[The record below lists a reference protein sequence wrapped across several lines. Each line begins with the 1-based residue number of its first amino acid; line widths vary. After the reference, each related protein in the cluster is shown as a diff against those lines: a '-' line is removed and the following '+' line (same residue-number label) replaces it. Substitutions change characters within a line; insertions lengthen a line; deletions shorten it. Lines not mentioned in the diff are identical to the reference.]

1 MIRLNIIVEGQT
13 EELFV
18 NNTLVD
24 HLGQFQIST
33 SACRVTT
40 SKAKGKKGGLEN
52 YAKVENDINRW
63 LKQQSKQDARFKTMF
78 DLYALPNEFPSFE
91 QANKLLDPYH
101 KVGLLETAFANSIN
115 DNRFIP
121 YIQLHE
127 IESLIFTNLEE
138 IYKSFP
144 EYDTYQNEIN
154 RLSTECSSYS
164 SPELINQGITTAP
177 SKRLAKVIPRYDKL
191 KTTLAPQVIQK
202 IGLVKIREKCP
213 HFDQWV
219 TRLERLEI

>member
-1 MIRLNIIVEGQT
+1 MIRLNIIVEGST

-18 NNTLVD
+18 NKTLVD

-40 SKAKGKKGGLEN
+40 NIAKGKKGGLEN
-52 YAKVENDINRW
+52 YVKVENDINRW
-63 LKQQSKQDARFKTMF
+63 LKQDSKQDVRFTTMF

-91 QANKLLDPYH
+91 EANKLLDPYH
-101 KVGLLETAFANSIN
+101 KVEALEAAFANNIN

-127 IESLIFTNLEE
+127 FEALIFTNLEE
-138 IYKSFP
+138 LYKNFP
-144 EYDTYQNEIN
+144 EYDEYRNDIN

-164 SPELINQGITTAP
+164 SPELINQGVTTAP
-177 SKRLAKVIPRYDKL
+177 SKRLAKVIPRYEKL

-202 IGLVKIREKCP
+202 IGLSNIREKCP

-219 TRLERLEI
+219 TRLESL

>member
-18 NNTLVD
+18 NNTLVE
-24 HLGQFQIST
+24 HLGQFEVYT
-33 SACRVTT
+33 SACCITT
-40 SKAKGKKGGLEN
+40 NKAKGKKGGLEN

-63 LKQQSKQDARFKTMF
+63 LKQQNKQDVRFTTMF

-91 QANKLLDPYH
+91 QANKLSDPYR
-101 KVGLLETAFANSIN
+101 KVEVLESAFANSIN

-127 IESLIFTNLEE
+127 FESLIFTNLEE
-138 IYKSFP
+138 LYKSFP
-144 EYDTYQNEIN
+144 EYDQYKNEID
-154 RLSTECSSYS
+154 RLSIECSSY
-164 SPELINQGITTAP
+164 SPELINQGVTTAP

-202 IGLVKIREKCP
+202 IGLSNIREKCP
-213 HFDQWV
+213 HFDRWITQ
-219 TRLERLEI
+219 LESLPI

>member
-1 MIRLNIIVEGQT
+1 MIRLNIIVEGST

-18 NNTLVD
+18 NNTLAY

-33 SACRVTT
+33 SACCVITN
-40 SKAKGKKGGLEN
+40 KAKGKKGGLEN
-52 YAKVENDINRW
+52 YTKVENDINRW
-63 LKQQSKQDARFKTMF
+63 LKQQSKQDVRFTTMF

-91 QANKLLDPYH
+91 QANKLSDPYR
-101 KVGLLETAFANSIN
+101 KVELLETAFASSIN

-127 IESLIFTNLEE
+127 FESLIFTNLEE

-144 EYDTYQNEIN
+144 EYDEYKNEIN
-154 RLSTECSSYS
+154 QLSTECNSYP
-164 SPELINQGITTAP
+164 SPEWINQGVTTAP

-202 IGLVKIREKCP
+202 IGLTKIREKCP

-219 TRLERLEI
+219 TCLERLEI

>member
-18 NNTLVD
+18 NNTLVG
-24 HLGQFQIST
+24 HLAEFEVYT

-40 SKAKGKKGGLEN
+40 NKAKGKKVGLEN

-63 LKQQSKQDARFKTMF
+63 LKQQNKQDVRFTTMF

-91 QANKLLDPYH
+91 QANKLSDPYR
-101 KVGLLETAFANSIN
+101 KVEVLESAFANSIN

-127 IESLIFTNLEE
+127 FESLIFTNLEE
-138 IYKSFP
+138 LYKSFP
-144 EYDTYQNEIN
+144 EYDQYRNDIN
-154 RLSTECSSYS
+154 RLSIECSSYS
-164 SPELINQGITTAP
+164 SPELINQGVTTAP

-202 IGLVKIREKCP
+202 IGLSKIREKCP
-213 HFDQWV
+213 HFDRWITQ
-219 TRLERLEI
+219 LESLPT